1 MTTGSRVVR
10 VWFGSCPI
18 AEAHAEAAEAAREAV
33 LMERRFA
40 GLRITN
46 EPEQERGATSKPRSV
61 RQHRPGR
68 TSNL

>member
-1 MTTGSRVVR
+1 

-18 AEAHAEAAEAAREAV
+18 VEAQAEETEAARAAV

-46 EPEQERGATSKPRSV
+46 EPEQYS
-61 RQHRPGR
+61 
-68 TSNL
+68 